1 MDTNEL
7 LKQNDELK
15 RQTQEIKG
23 QIEGLLKYSFDAMLN
38 EHGVSREQ
46 WDKWLNANV
55 SPAMLDEATSKADME
70 MADIDREIRSLLS
83 EAPFTAPAPR
93 RNRNM
98 V

>member
-15 RQTQEIKG
+15 RQSQEIKG
-23 QIEGLLKYSFDAMLN
+23 QIEGLMKFSFDAMLQ
-38 EHGVSREQ
+38 ERGVTREQ
-46 WDKWLNANV
+46 WDKWLGANV
-55 SPAMLDEATSKADME
+55 SPALLAQANGKADLE
-70 MADIDREIRSLLS
+70 MADIDREIRSLFS
-83 EAPFTAPAPR
+83 ESPFSAPAAR

>member
-15 RQTQEIKG
+15 RQTQEIKE
-23 QIEGLLKYSFDAMLN
+23 QIEGLLKYSFDAMLK
-38 EHGVSREQ
+38 EHGLTQEQ
-46 WDKWLNANV
+46 WDKWFNANV
-55 SPAMLDEATSKADME
+55 SPAMLAEANSKADME
-70 MADIDREIRSLLS
+70 MADIDREISSLLS
-83 EAPFTAPAPR
+83 VAPSTAPAPR